1 MAEKLF
7 ELIPQEHLSD
17 ILGNLHTYTDLPLS
31 LIDTKGDMLMAYGA
45 PFGCCA
51 LLGREQACRQAHAEA
66 GRRARD
72 IGEAYVFQCRAGLT
86 HIVYPLIV
94 EETLIG
100 SVLLGPFL
108 MEPPSPDDELAAL
121 GLPAEELRRLAVLEP
136 RRVTCLSRLIGY
148 MFGSV
153 IPAERAILIRSRE
166 QAEGQ
171 SRINEAIQLYK
182 KQALSASY
190 EFFYKN
196 ELLLMTKIRMG
207 DMGSAKKALNDL
219 LGYALFSDGWNVAS
233 IRLRAIELTTLLSR
247 VALEG
252 GANVD
257 SVFRMNEQFISLIN
271 DKNTIESI
279 SLLLLD
285 VVKGFMD
292 AMFYQK
298 DKGNLYV
305 REALGYIASHYTEPL
320 RVGDVSRR
328 LGLNADYFAA
338 MFHKTVGESFNS
350 YLMRVRVEQSK
361 HLMLSTS
368 DPLTDIAVA
377 TGFTDQ
383 SYYCRVFKK
392 YVGLSPRQYRRF
404 GKQ

>member
-7 ELIPQEHLSD
+7 DLIPREHLHEMLLS
-17 ILGNLHTYTDLPLS
+17 LHTYTDLPLR
-31 LIDTKGDMLMAYGA
+31 LTDAGGETLMEYGA
-45 PFGCCA
+45 PPSTCVRSG
-51 LLGREQACRQAHAEA
+51 QAPLCRRTHAEA

-86 HIVYPLIV
+86 HIAYPLTV

-100 SVLLGPFL
+100 SVLLGPFV
-108 MEPPSPDDELAAL
+108 MEPPSLDDPASP
-121 GLPAEELRRLAVLEP
+121 GLTAEDVAGLAVIEP

-148 MFGSV
+148 MFASV
-153 IPAERAILIRSRE
+153 IPAEQAILIRSRE
-166 QAEGQ
+166 QAAGQ
-171 SRINEAIQLYK
+171 SRINEAIQRYK

-196 ELLLMTKIRMG
+196 ERLLMTKIRMG
-207 DMGSAKKALNDL
+207 DAGSARQALNDL
-219 LGYALFSDGWNVAS
+219 LGYALFSDGWNAAS
-233 IRLRAIELTTLLSR
+233 VRLRAIELTTLLSR

-257 SVFRMNEQFISLIN
+257 SVFRMNGQFISLIN
-271 DKNTIESI
+271 DQNTIESI

-328 LGLNADYFAA
+328 LGLSADYFAA
-338 MFHKTVGESFNS
+338 MFIKTVGESFNS

-361 HLMLSTS
+361 HLILSTS

-383 SYYCRVFKK
+383 SYFCRVFKK
-392 YVGLSPRQYRRF
+392 LVGLSPRQYRRF
-404 GKQ
+404 GRQ